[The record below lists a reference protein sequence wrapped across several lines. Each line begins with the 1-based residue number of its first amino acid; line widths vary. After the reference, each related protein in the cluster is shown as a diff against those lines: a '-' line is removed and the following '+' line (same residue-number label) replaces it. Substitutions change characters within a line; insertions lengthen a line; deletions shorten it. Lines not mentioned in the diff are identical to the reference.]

1 MAALLARPLGTLAL
15 SLVLAGPMGARALPV
30 NSGLCEEC
38 TMKLRILGAALVF
51 ALAADPTMARQ
62 ASRTG
67 QSIYCATR
75 QAGNPFSRYC
85 NPSAWREWRRR
96 GNWDSR
102 LDNACRRN
110 PQYVPRNCPSRH
122 AR

>member
-1 MAALLARPLGTLAL
+1 
-15 SLVLAGPMGARALPV
+15 
-30 NSGLCEEC
+30 
-38 TMKLRILGAALVF
+38 MKLKMICAAAAVVF
-51 ALAADPTMARQ
+51 VTEPTLARQ
-62 ASRTG
+62 ASTSG

-96 GNWDSR
+96 GRWDSR